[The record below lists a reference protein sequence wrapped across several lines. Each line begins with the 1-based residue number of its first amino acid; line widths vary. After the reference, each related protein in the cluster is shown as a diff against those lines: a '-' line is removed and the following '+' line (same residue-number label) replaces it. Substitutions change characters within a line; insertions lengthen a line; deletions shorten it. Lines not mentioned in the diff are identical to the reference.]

1 MTHAALLIVM
11 LLLDFYFLQYRERW
25 QREKD
30 TFYRWLK
37 YLEDDS
43 SKNQS
48 FPAFI

>member
-1 MTHAALLIVM
+1 MTHEALLIVM
-11 LLLDFYFLQYRERW
+11 FLLDFYVLQYRDQG